1 MPHSMHPNHITVHEL
16 DTPYGFADYSGG
28 SSKAMI
34 LNRLRSLNVAV
45 TPVAR
50 RSRERP
56 ELSALFHGRTHTFDK
71 HKPPSQWFECHSLGI
86 EFASWL
92 QHQHRKEP
100 RDLRTLSDLELG
112 AIIDEF
118 SSSKQ
123 KQKSS
128 AKKVIDK
135 TPVATAGLSYTLPGC
150 AFNTPRGITNISPVE
165 GRILDRQGRMVAASG
180 LVSVA
185 ELGSLA
191 INSGGPGLAGIRAR
205 KQVHLFSVQQLRV
218 DPKTGGASMHL
229 RPQHRDR
236 PDSQLAARN
245 TNRVQYT
252 ERPDRSATQHEQDNT
267 NELYKL
273 IKTSLFN

>member
-1 MPHSMHPNHITVHEL
+1 MPHSMHPNYITVKEL
-16 DTPYGFADYSGG
+16 DTPFGFADYSGG
-28 SSKAMI
+28 SSKALI

-56 ELSALFHGRTHTFDK
+56 ELSALFYGSTHTFDK

-92 QHQHRKEP
+92 RHQHRKEP
-100 RDLRTLSDLELG
+100 RDLRALSDLELG

-118 SSSKQ
+118 SSSTQ

-128 AKKVIDK
+128 AKVIDQA
-135 TPVATAGLSYTLPGC
+135 PVATAGLSYTLPGC
-150 AFNTPRGITNISPVE
+150 AFNTPQGITNISPVE

-191 INSGGPGLAGIRAR
+191 LNSGGPGLAGIRAR

-229 RPQHRDR
+229 RPQDRNR
-236 PDSQLAARN
+236 PDSQLMAR
-245 TNRVQYT
+245 TGRVSYT
-252 ERPDRSATQHEQDNT
+252 EGPGKPAAQHKQDNA